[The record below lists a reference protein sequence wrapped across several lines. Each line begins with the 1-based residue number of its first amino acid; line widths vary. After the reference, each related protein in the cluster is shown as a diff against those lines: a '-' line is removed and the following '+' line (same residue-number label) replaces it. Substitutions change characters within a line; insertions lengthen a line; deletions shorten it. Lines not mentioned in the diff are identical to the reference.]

1 MMLFIYNLVL
11 LILLPIMVT
20 RIIIKGFKDKDYFF
34 NLSNRFGFY
43 KEQSKRNLIWFH
55 AVSLGEV
62 IGSEQL
68 LRKFTANNE
77 IILTVSTPTGFRH
90 ARELYG
96 NKIIIVYAPW
106 DFFVFVT
113 FFFKKFNPVCL
124 ILFETEIWPSM
135 ISIASK
141 RKIPIIL
148 SNARLSESSLRRY
161 LVLKP
166 FAKNILNKISLVLA
180 QSKQHVERFI
190 QIDVLKDNIKQVGSI
205 KFDAIFEKATSS
217 IRINNHNKYLLAAS
231 THEGEEEIVIDSYC
245 KLLEDFQ
252 NLKIIL
258 VPRHPERANSVIEIF
273 KKRKLSAKIVTHL
286 NIDAEN
292 ADAFILSATG
302 KLNILYDHADIA
314 FIGGSL
320 FKKYG
325 GHNLIEPA
333 NNKCAI
339 IVGPFMKNFE
349 DIVNIF
355 NDKNACIQLNSYKE
369 LTSAFKELLNN
380 DEYRINMIDN
390 ASDVVAKNRGST
402 EIQYKYIQDFLKHET
417 NNSNN
422 KTF

>member
-1 MMLFIYNLVL
+1 MMLLIYNLVL

-20 RIIIKGFKDKDYFF
+20 RITIKGFKDRDYLS
-34 NLSNRFGFY
+34 NLSNRFGLY
-43 KEQSKRNLIWFH
+43 KESSKRNLIWFH

-68 LRKFTANNE
+68 LKKFIENHE
-77 IILTVSTPTGFRH
+77 IILTVSTPTGLRH
-90 ARELYG
+90 AKDLYG
-96 NKIIIVYAPW
+96 DRVIIAYAPW
-106 DFFVFVT
+106 DFYVFVNL
-113 FFFKKFNPVCL
+113 FFKKFNPTCL

-161 LVLKP
+161 LLLKP
-166 FAKNILNKISLVLA
+166 FARNIIERISIVLA
-180 QSKQHVERFI
+180 QSKHHVERFI
-190 QIDVLKDNIKQVGSI
+190 QIGVSKENIKQVGSI
-205 KFDAIFEKATSS
+205 KFDAILKNTISS
-217 IRINNHNKYLLAAS
+217 SKIINGNKYLLAAS

-245 KLLEDFQ
+245 KLLKDFQ
-252 NLKIIL
+252 NLKLII
-258 VPRHPERANSVIEIF
+258 VPRHPERADSVMKIL
-273 KKRKLSAKIVTHL
+273 KKRKLFAIITPHL
-286 NIDAEN
+286 DINTKN
-292 ADAFILSATG
+292 ADAIVINATG
-302 KLNILYDHADIA
+302 KLNILYELAEIA

-339 IVGPFMKNFE
+339 ILGPYMKNFE
-349 DIVNIF
+349 DIVTIF
-355 NDKNACIQLNSYKE
+355 NNQNACIQLQSYKE
-369 LTSAFKELLNN
+369 LSNAFKELLNN

-390 ASDVVAKNRGST
+390 ASEVVAKNRGSS
-402 EIQYKYIQDFLKHET
+402 EIQYKYINDFMKNET
-417 NNSNN
+417 SNSNN

>member
-217 IRINNHNKYLLAAS
+217 IRINNDNKYLLAAS

-286 NIDAEN
+286 NIDTEN

-369 LTSAFKELLNN
+369 LTCAFKELLNN
-380 DEYRINMIDN
+380 NEYRINMIDN

>member
-1 MMLFIYNLVL
+1 MMLLIYNLVL

-20 RIIIKGFKDKDYFF
+20 RIIIKGFKDKDYFS

-113 FFFKKFNPVCL
+113 FFFKKFNPICL

-161 LVLKP
+161 LLLKP